1 MLNILRVSC
10 VSLATL
16 LELIIIVSCNFN
28 LDAIVTVGT
37 EEMAPHVMV
46 IFSRWVCVLLKKKE
60 YNLQIKVTLAA
71 QSTLMQS

>member
-1 MLNILRVSC
+1 MNANCTMEAPGVKRFGLFFYRGLLLNILRVSC

-28 LDAIVTVGT
+28 LDAIVRVGT

-46 IFSRWVCVLLKKKE
+46 IFSR
-60 YNLQIKVTLAA
+60 
-71 QSTLMQS
+71 

>member
-28 LDAIVTVGT
+28 LDAIVRVGT

-60 YNLQIKVTLAA
+60 YNLQIKVTLTA

>member
-1 MLNILRVSC
+1 MLNILRVSH

-28 LDAIVTVGT
+28 LDAIVRVGT

-46 IFSRWVCVLLKKKE
+46 IFSRWVCVLLKE
-60 YNLQIKVTLAA
+60 RNVTYKLK
-71 QSTLMQS
+71 

>member
-1 MLNILRVSC
+1 MLNILRVSH

-28 LDAIVTVGT
+28 LDAIVRVGT

-46 IFSRWVCVLLKKKE
+46 IFSR
-60 YNLQIKVTLAA
+60 
-71 QSTLMQS
+71 

>member
-16 LELIIIVSCNFN
+16 LELIIIVSYNFN
-28 LDAIVTVGT
+28 LDAIVIVGT

-46 IFSRWVCVLLKKKE
+46 IFSR
-60 YNLQIKVTLAA
+60 
-71 QSTLMQS
+71 

>member
-1 MLNILRVSC
+1 MNANCTMEAPGVKRFGLCFYKRLVLNILRVSC

-28 LDAIVTVGT
+28 LDAIVRVGT

-46 IFSRWVCVLLKKKE
+46 IFSR
-60 YNLQIKVTLAA
+60 
-71 QSTLMQS
+71 

>member
-1 MLNILRVSC
+1 MNANCTMEAPGVKRFGLYFYKRLIYVEHLRVSC

-28 LDAIVTVGT
+28 LDAIVRVGT

-46 IFSRWVCVLLKKKE
+46 IFSR
-60 YNLQIKVTLAA
+60 
-71 QSTLMQS
+71 